1 MIKFKLPDNLTT
13 FDYGSIRRESEITL
27 DKKIQKP
34 VSFLELLHTNQ
45 DGTKIN
51 VPVFSAGNLS
61 AIQGKAKSRKT
72 FFLVLASSMIMAQ
85 NDIKIAIF
93 DTEQFNYHSQNT
105 LWRINKL
112 NPNNRLS
119 FFNIR
124 KYSIDVR
131 LEFVENYIL
140 NEKPD
145 LIFLDN
151 VRDCMIDINS
161 WTETNALLTTFIQ
174 LSDEFKTHICLTL
187 HENPGKDN
195 DKARGA
201 IGTELQNK
209 CETILKLEKDAN
221 DPQYTRCKGLFTR
234 NMDFDEIMF
243 KIDDRGIPVLVSD
256 FDPNAKNNNL
266 EEEPF

>member
-93 DTEQFNYHSQNT
+93 DTEQFNYHS
-105 LWRINKL
+105 
-112 NPNNRLS
+112 
-119 FFNIR
+119 
-124 KYSIDVR
+124 
-131 LEFVENYIL
+131 
-140 NEKPD
+140 
-145 LIFLDN
+145 
-151 VRDCMIDINS
+151 
-161 WTETNALLTTFIQ
+161 
-174 LSDEFKTHICLTL
+174 
-187 HENPGKDN
+187 
-195 DKARGA
+195 
-201 IGTELQNK
+201 K
-209 CETILKLEKDAN
+209 CCGE
-221 DPQYTRCKGLFTR
+221 
-234 NMDFDEIMF
+234 
-243 KIDDRGIPVLVSD
+243 
-256 FDPNAKNNNL
+256 
-266 EEEPF
+266 